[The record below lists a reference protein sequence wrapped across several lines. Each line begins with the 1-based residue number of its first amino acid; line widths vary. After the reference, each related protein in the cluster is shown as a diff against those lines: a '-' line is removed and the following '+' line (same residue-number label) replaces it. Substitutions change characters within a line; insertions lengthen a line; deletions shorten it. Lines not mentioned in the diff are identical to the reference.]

1 MYPGVP
7 HGGPPFRSI
16 GGYRLPENLIL
27 RTVGARSL
35 DLESQR
41 PESVVAILIEQKR
54 ADLEAVV
61 DEPNLGELR
70 TLELL
75 LIGTPSGGRGP
86 EYGILK
92 TNSSKLGLHPGRRLE
107 VGSTN
112 LGDCTTFE
120 GE

>member
-7 HGGPPFRSI
+7 HGGPPFRST
-16 GGYRLPENLIL
+16 GGFRLPENLIA

-41 PESVVAILIEQKR
+41 PESVVAILIELKR
-54 ADLEAVV
+54 ADLEAVI
-61 DEPNLGELR
+61 DEPNLGKLR
-70 TLELL
+70 ALKPL
-75 LIGTPSGGRGP
+75 LIGTPSGGRAP
-86 EYGILK
+86 ENGSLEA
-92 TNSSKLGLHPGRRLE
+92 NSSKLGLHPGRRLE

-112 LGDCTTFE
+112 LGDGTTFE

>member
-7 HGGPPFRSI
+7 HGGPPFRST
-16 GGYRLPENLIL
+16 GGYRLPENLIP

-35 DLESQR
+35 NLKSQR
-41 PESVVAILIEQKR
+41 PESVVTVLIELKR
-54 ADLEAVV
+54 ADLKTVV

-70 TLELL
+70 ALKLL
-75 LIGTPSGGRGP
+75 LIGASSGGRAP
-86 EYGILK
+86 EDGSLE

-112 LGDCTTFE
+112 LGDGTTFE